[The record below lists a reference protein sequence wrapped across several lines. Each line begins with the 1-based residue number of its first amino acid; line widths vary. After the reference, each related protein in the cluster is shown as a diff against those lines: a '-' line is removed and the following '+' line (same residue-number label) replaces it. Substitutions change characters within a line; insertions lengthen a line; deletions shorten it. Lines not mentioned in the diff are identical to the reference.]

1 MLRKPI
7 ITGLVAVV
15 APVYI
20 FGLAALPL
28 WLSGD
33 WRWVEGWI
41 FGVWWVSLCAAYV

>member
-1 MLRKPI
+1 MHSKPI

-20 FGLAALPL
+20 FGLAALLL

-33 WRWVEGWI
+33 WR
-41 FGVWWVSLCAAYV
+41 